1 MLYFIA
7 RPIARYVLSYYYRNI
22 DVSGLE
28 NIPSSGPVILAAN
41 HPTAFIEP
49 CILACYQ
56 PRSLH
61 FLARGNLFHSAWSR
75 WLLGALHI
83 LPVFRLKDGGYG
95 RLKDNYETFEN
106 CHRALQQGQA
116 LMIMAE
122 GSCIHEKRLRPLRK
136 GTAKI
141 ALGALA
147 AIPELKEIP
156 ILPIG
161 VNFTQPEKSRSD
173 VMIRF
178 GPPIYA
184 TDFLANYQA
193 HENKGVTALTR
204 ALREALSPL
213 VIQFP
218 DFEQEDIAESLLLL
232 QRSESKQALVYG
244 ITHNGQQLDA
254 SLAVAAQL
262 PLEEEKAAA
271 VRAYF
276 HRLQQLGLEDAAVA
290 GGYKSHL
297 QRSFWDW
304 TKSLMAGILLL
315 WHLPLWLLGEYIGGT
330 RTRLIE
336 FYSPVRFAVITA
348 GMLFYPF
355 LWLLTGSPW
364 ILAYSFL
371 AIISVRWSLREWEA
385 TQRWYAARKAWRQ
398 RPEERTFLRQLRTSI
413 D

>member
-28 NIPSSGPVILAAN
+28 NIPSSGPVILAVN

-49 CILACYQ
+49 CILACFQ
-56 PRSLH
+56 PRALH

-75 WLLGALHI
+75 WLLNALHI

-116 LMIMAE
+116 VMIMAE

-141 ALGALA
+141 ALGALLA
-147 AIPELKEIP
+147 APELQDIP
-156 ILPIG
+156 ILPVG
-161 VNFTQPEKSRSD
+161 ANFTQPEKTRSD

-178 GPPIYA
+178 GPPIRTA
-184 TDFLANYQA
+184 DFLESYQA
-193 HENKGVTALTR
+193 HENRGVTALTR

-218 DFEQEDIAESLLLL
+218 DFEQEDVAEALLTM
-232 QRSESKQALVYG
+232 QRNADRQPLVDG
-244 ITHNGQQLDA
+244 TTHSGQQLDA
-254 SLAVAAQL
+254 SLAVVAQL
-262 PLEEEKAAA
+262 PREEEKAAA

-290 GGYKSHL
+290 GVYKGYL
-297 QRSFWDW
+297 QRSFWAW
-304 TKSLMAGILLL
+304 GKSLVASILLL
-315 WHLPLWLLGEYIGGT
+315 WHFPLWLLGEYIGGT
-330 RTRLIE
+330 STRLIE
-336 FYSPVRFAVITA
+336 FYSPVRFATITV
-348 GMLFYPF
+348 GTLVYPF
-355 LWLLTGSPW
+355 LWLLGLSPCAMVYSL
-364 ILAYSFL
+364 LAL
-371 AIISVRWSLREWEA
+371 LSVRWSLREWEA
-385 TQRWYAARKAWRQ
+385 ARRWFAARKAWRQ
-398 RPEERTFLRQLRTSI
+398 RPEERDFLRTLRQRI
-413 D
+413 V